1 MRKFGITL
9 LILLTLTSCVSLSD
23 KNQKSLSYYGII
35 SGTVMYPNN
44 LYFPARVRLEI
55 ALTSIDSLTAEEKTI
70 VSQSIRNPQRFP
82 VNFILRYDSL
92 DIRSSNQHFI
102 TIELYQEGEE
112 KAYLSTGR
120 ISLDR
125 LSGDDSIIAELRTF

>member
-23 KNQKSLSYYGII
+23 KEQKSLSYYGII

-55 ALTSIDSLTAEEKTI
+55 ALISIDSLTAEEKI
-70 VSQSIRNPQRFP
+70 VVSQSIRNPQRFP

-92 DIRSSNQHFI
+92 DIRSSNLHFI
-102 TIELYQEGEE
+102 TIELYQEGEILP
-112 KAYLSTGR
+112 YLFTDK
-120 ISLDR
+120 IFLDR
-125 LSGDDSIIAELRTF
+125 LSGDDSIVAELKTF